1 LKNAALLKGEMIM
14 ENKGLF
20 FALQTTILYPF
31 AYVIGVIAGLLWY
44 PISIFEALFDP
55 NTP

>member
-1 LKNAALLKGEMIM
+1 MD
-14 ENKGLF
+14 NKGLF
-20 FALQTTILYPF
+20 SALQVTVVYPF
-31 AYVIGVIAGLLWY
+31 TYILGVVIGLLWY

>member
-1 LKNAALLKGEMIM
+1 M